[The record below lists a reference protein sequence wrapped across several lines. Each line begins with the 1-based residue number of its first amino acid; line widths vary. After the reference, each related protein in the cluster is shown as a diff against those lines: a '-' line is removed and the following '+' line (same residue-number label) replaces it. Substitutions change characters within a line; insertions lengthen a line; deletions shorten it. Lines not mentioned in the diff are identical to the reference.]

1 MSLVWAQSNDKG
13 VAVSSIVFESIVDA
27 GCGMLRGLKPP
38 ETVKLASADQRY
50 ATGELVRRLLAL
62 AWRFR
67 ADCLWSLVL
76 SLVLLLL
83 GIAGLK
89 LLGVV
94 IDVIRFALD
103 PSLPPPVYPFD
114 WQPPAGWPALRIVTA
129 LSLAIVVQAV
139 LRAAFTYA
147 YNMVTARLTQG
158 EIVPELRAQLYA
170 KLQRLSFRFFDVHGS
185 NSIFNRVTGD
195 VQNTRLFVDGV
206 LLQGATMILT
216 LAAYAVFM
224 WRIQP
229 ALTLACLGVSLPLW
243 WLAQFYSARL
253 RPGYLLNR
261 ELTDKM
267 VLLFSETVRGMQ
279 TVKGFAAEPHQVRR
293 FEEANDEVSSQQR
306 KIFWDLSVFTPGTQM
321 LSQLSLVILFAYG
334 GWLYVQGKIPLG
346 SGLVV
351 FAGLLQQFTGQVATI
366 STIANSVQ
374 QSLAAARR
382 VFEVLDTPLDVQN
395 NPGALPPGRLTGRM
409 IFENV
414 TFGYHA
420 DKPVLADVSFE
431 AKPGQVIG
439 IFGMTGA
446 GKSTLLGLIPRF
458 YDPQA
463 GRILADGKDV
473 RDLELDPFR
482 RQIGIVYQE
491 TFLFS
496 NTVSANIAFGHP
508 HATME
513 QIERAARIASAH
525 EFITAL
531 PQGYETVLGE
541 SGVDLSGGQR
551 QRLALARA
559 LLLQPPI
566 LILDDP
572 TASVDARTENEIVSA
587 LREAMAGRTTFVVSS
602 RLSLL
607 RRADLI
613 LVLEDGRLTQTGT
626 HAELVHRPGPYHE
639 TALLQI
645 MDLDEGRSAIPMGT
659 SNAEHSTSNV
669 EMVDGSGM
677 SAPTNIKSQ
686 AARIAPGR
694 PFDAG
699 SAHVLQSDG
708 GARGG
713 QGAVATGA
721 HPPDF
726 PLHKPLR
733 HQAELAVPVDVHP
746 RSAIAGAGVADWPH
760 HHRPD
765 CGPGFVGDLLVCGG
779 VFRSGAVHRG
789 DTFISASG
797 SRSNWARR
805 WCTTCGRI
813 CSAS

>member
-1 MSLVWAQSNDKG
+1 M
-13 VAVSSIVFESIVDA
+13 
-27 GCGMLRGLKPP
+27 P
-38 ETVKLASADQRY
+38 ENINHQPADERY
-50 ATGELVRRLLAL
+50 PTRELVRRLLAL

-67 ADCLWSLVL
+67 ADCFWSLAL
-76 SLVLLLL
+76 SLALLLL
-83 GIAGLK
+83 GIVGLK

-94 IDVIRFALD
+94 IDVIRHALD
-103 PSLPPPVYPFD
+103 PSLPTPVYPFG
-114 WQPPAGWPALRIVTA
+114 WQPPAGWTPLRIVTT
-129 LSLAIVVQAV
+129 LSLAIVAQAV
-139 LRAAFTYA
+139 LRAALTYA

-170 KLQRLSFRFFDVHGS
+170 KLQRLSFSFFDVHGS

-224 WRIQP
+224 WRIHP
-229 ALTLACLGVSLPLW
+229 ALTLACLCVSLPLW
-243 WLAQFYSARL
+243 WLAHFYSTRL
-253 RPGYLLNR
+253 RPGYLRNR
-261 ELTDKM
+261 ELSDDM
-267 VLLFSETVRGMQ
+267 VLLFSESVRGMQ

-293 FEEANDEVSSQQR
+293 FEEANDTVSSQQR

-351 FAGLLQQFTGQVATI
+351 FAGLLQQFTGQVANI

-382 VFEVLDTPLDVQN
+382 VFEVLDTPFEVEN
-395 NPGALPPGRLTGRM
+395 KPGAVAPARLTGRM
-409 IFENV
+409 VFEKV
-414 TFGYHA
+414 TFGYHP

-431 AKPGQVIG
+431 AKPGQIVG

-446 GKSTLLGLIPRF
+446 GKSTLLGLVPRF
-458 YDPQA
+458 YDPQC
-463 GRILADGKDV
+463 GRILADGQDL
-473 RDLELDPFR
+473 RDLDLDTFR

-491 TFLFS
+491 SFLFS
-496 NTVSANIAFGHP
+496 NTVTANIAFGHP
-508 HATME
+508 HATMD

-613 LVLEDGRLTQTGT
+613 LVLEDGQLTLTGT
-626 HAELVHRPGPYHE
+626 HAELVRWPGLYRE

-645 MDLDEGRSAIPMGT
+645 MDLDEDRGPK
-659 SNAEHSTSNV
+659 V
-669 EMVDGSGM
+669 GS
-677 SAPTNIKSQ
+677 
-686 AARIAPGR
+686 
-694 PFDAG
+694 
-699 SAHVLQSDG
+699 
-708 GARGG
+708 RG
-713 QGAVATGA
+713 
-721 HPPDF
+721 
-726 PLHKPLR
+726 LE
-733 HQAELAVPVDVHP
+733 QAETLNIQLPT
-746 RSAIAGAGVADWPH
+746 SK
-760 HHRPD
+760 
-765 CGPGFVGDLLVCGG
+765 
-779 VFRSGAVHRG
+779 S
-789 DTFISASG
+789 
-797 SRSNWARR
+797 
-805 WCTTCGRI
+805 
-813 CSAS
+813 

>member
-1 MSLVWAQSNDKG
+1 MK
-13 VAVSSIVFESIVDA
+13 
-27 GCGMLRGLKPP
+27 GLKTPG
-38 ETVKLASADQRY
+38 TSKLAGDDERY
-50 ATGELVRRLLAL
+50 PTGELVRRLFAL

-67 ADCLWSLVL
+67 ADCLWSLGL
-76 SLVLLLL
+76 SVVLLLL

-89 LLGVV
+89 WLGTV
-94 IDVIRFALD
+94 IDVIRYALD
-103 PSLPPPVYPFD
+103 PSLPAPVYPFG
-114 WQPPAGWPALRIVTA
+114 WQPPAGWSALQVVTA
-129 LSLAIVVQAV
+129 LALAIVAQAV

-147 YNMVTARLTQG
+147 YNMITARLTQG

-170 KLQRLSFRFFDVHGS
+170 KLQRLSFSFFDVHGS

-206 LLQGATMILT
+206 LLQGVTMILT

-229 ALTLACLGVSLPLW
+229 SLTVACLCVSVPLW
-243 WLAQFYSARL
+243 WLTHFYSARL

-261 ELTDKM
+261 ELTDNM
-267 VLLFSETVRGMQ
+267 ILLFSESVRGMQ

-293 FEEANDEVSSQQR
+293 FEEANDLVSSQQR
-306 KIFWDLSVFTPGTQM
+306 KIFWNLSVFTPGTQM

-334 GWLYVQGKIPLG
+334 GWLYVQGRIPLG

-382 VFEVLDTPLDVQN
+382 VFEVLDTPVEVQSR
-395 NPGALPPGRLTGRM
+395 PDAIKPGRLTGRM
-409 IFENV
+409 VFENV
-414 TFGYHA
+414 TFGYH
-420 DKPVLADVSFE
+420 DDQPVLTDVSFE

-439 IFGMTGA
+439 IFGMTGT
-446 GKSTLLGLIPRF
+446 GKSSLLGLIPRF
-458 YDPQA
+458 YDPFA
-463 GRILADGKDV
+463 GRILADGKDL
-473 RDLELDPFR
+473 RELDLDAYR

-491 TFLFS
+491 SFLFS

-531 PQGYETVLGE
+531 PHGYETVLGE

-559 LLLQPPI
+559 LLLQPPV

-587 LREAMAGRTTFVVSS
+587 LREAMAGRTTFVVSG

-613 LVLEDGRLTQTGT
+613 LVLEDGRLTQSGT

-645 MDLDEGRSAIPMGT
+645 MDLGEMPVETSNIQHPT
-659 SNAEHSTSNV
+659 SNAEL
-669 EMVDGSGM
+669 
-677 SAPTNIKSQ
+677 
-686 AARIAPGR
+686 PG
-694 PFDAG
+694 G
-699 SAHVLQSDG
+699 
-708 GARGG
+708 
-713 QGAVATGA
+713 
-721 HPPDF
+721 
-726 PLHKPLR
+726 
-733 HQAELAVPVDVHP
+733 
-746 RSAIAGAGVADWPH
+746 
-760 HHRPD
+760 
-765 CGPGFVGDLLVCGG
+765 
-779 VFRSGAVHRG
+779 
-789 DTFISASG
+789 
-797 SRSNWARR
+797 
-805 WCTTCGRI
+805 
-813 CSAS
+813 